1 MVGVVQPPRVWWG
14 VSVQLPLQGQGE
26 MYPQEREIHVTTTIT
41 CQSSRSSTNL
51 HLYVAVPP
59 TCVTRTETA
68 LTAGSAETISA
79 GEGGRMREGRFS
91 NSSSQ
96 VLQEV

>member
-1 MVGVVQPPRVWWG
+1 MCPD
-14 VSVQLPLQGQGE
+14 
-26 MYPQEREIHVTTTIT
+26 EREIHVCNFVTKL
-41 CQSSRSSTNL
+41 TNNQL
-51 HLYVAVPP
+51 TPAAPP
-59 TCVTRTETA
+59 TCVTRTKTA

-79 GEGGRMREGRFS
+79 GERGGSMSEGRFS

>member
-1 MVGVVQPPRVWWG
+1 MCPD
-14 VSVQLPLQGQGE
+14 
-26 MYPQEREIHVTTTIT
+26 EREIHVCSFVTKL
-41 CQSSRSSTNL
+41 TNNQL
-51 HLYVAVPP
+51 TPAAPP

-68 LTAGSAETISA
+68 LTAGYVETISA
-79 GEGGRMREGRFS
+79 GEGGRMGEGRFS